1 MHERAMGLRWL
12 APLLL
17 PSLVVALRPRI
28 VMLRVSDPTDRDQNF
43 GEGDQLAVNILP
55 YLGNDVYVF
64 ESKRIRRPS
73 QPFMNKSAIDS
84 LFRFTSQGTAS
95 FSLGADYVGTWAPLT
110 SFMEALFITIVNA
123 SGASVAALDADGKII
138 RQGA

>member
-1 MHERAMGLRWL
+1 MKLRWL

-64 ESKRIRRPS
+64 ESRAPKFKKGPRSP
-73 QPFMNKSAIDS
+73 
-84 LFRFTSQGTAS
+84 TSYGPPRDTHKQGPT
-95 FSLGADYVGTWAPLT
+95 
-110 SFMEALFITIVNA
+110 
-123 SGASVAALDADGKII
+123 
-138 RQGA
+138 

>member
-1 MHERAMGLRWL
+1 MRERAMKLRWL

-55 YLGNDVYVF
+55 YL
-64 ESKRIRRPS
+64 
-73 QPFMNKSAIDS
+73 
-84 LFRFTSQGTAS
+84 
-95 FSLGADYVGTWAPLT
+95 
-110 SFMEALFITIVNA
+110 
-123 SGASVAALDADGKII
+123 
-138 RQGA
+138 